1 MSNQK
6 IRSLV
11 YTAIFIA
18 LLGSGLWF
26 LLFRADGLTAD
37 SAKEYYAENQAAFN
51 DIASYMTEKH
61 LIADVTAVPTPDE
74 HFGIQSEDSDAY
86 RSFYENL
93 INRMRVACKRIN
105 STGDSVEFYMPAK
118 GGLLCQR
125 HAVLI
130 YGDPGN
136 GIGDSAPLQLN
147 KDGWYYCLVSG
158 KP

>member
-6 IRSLV
+6 IRSAV

-26 LLFRADGLTAD
+26 LLFRADGLTKD
-37 SAKEYYAENQAAFN
+37 SALQYYADNQAAFN
-51 DIASYMTEKH
+51 DIAAYMTENNI
-61 LIADVTAVPTPDE
+61 IADVTAVPTPDE
-74 HFGIQSEDSDAY
+74 HFGIQSVDSDAF

-105 STGDSVEFYMPAK
+105 STGNAVEFYMPAK
-118 GGLLCQR
+118 GGLFCPR
-125 HAVLI
+125 YAVLI

-136 GIGDSAPLQLN
+136 GIGDSAPLRLN
-147 KDGWYYCLVSG
+147 TDGWYYCLVSG
-158 KP
+158 KL

>member
-18 LLGSGLWF
+18 LVGAGLWA
-26 LLFRADGLTAD
+26 LLFRADGLTKD
-37 SAKEYYAENQAAFN
+37 SALQYYAENEAAFN
-51 DIASYMTEKH
+51 TIASYMTEKNI
-61 LIADVTAVPTPDE
+61 IADVTAVPTPDE
-74 HFGIQSEDSDAY
+74 HFGIRSEDSDAY

-93 INRMRVACKRIN
+93 IGRMRAACKRIN
-105 STGDSVEFYMPAK
+105 STGKTVEFYMPAK
-118 GGLLCQR
+118 GGLFCQR

-136 GIGDSAPLQLN
+136 GIGDSAPLPLN
-147 KDGWYYCLVSG
+147 PDGWYYCLVSG